1 MIFRNS
7 KLRRLQG
14 VVLDYYR
21 WGNRMG
27 QHWDGTESMPWVQ
40 DDGGRA
46 AAGFKGS
53 AGDCVA
59 RSVAIAG
66 GLPYGEVYA
75 TLAAGQGAQRAGRG
89 NKKPASARN
98 GINPHRKWF
107 RDYMAALGF
116 EWLPTMRVG
125 EGCRVHLLRGELPPG
140 PPCRG
145 AEQALHCGGRRRG
158 ARQRPTPIGRRSCR
172 SPVAGHASPIA
183 VSTATGFSVA
193 RLMGVPGSR
202 GHSNLHS
209 ADYRALPQL

>member
-1 MIFRNS
+1 
-7 KLRRLQG
+7 
-14 VVLDYYR
+14 
-21 WGNRMG
+21 MG
-27 QHWDGTESMPWVQ
+27 EHWDGTESMPWVQ

-75 TLAAGQGAQRAGRG
+75 ALAAGQGAQRAGRG

-98 GINPHRKWF
+98 GINTRRKWF

-125 EGCRVHLLRGELPPG
+125 EGCKVHLLRGELPNGRLVVALSKHYTAVVDGVVRDTSDPYWASIVQEPG
-140 PPCRG
+140 GRARIAHRCVYGYWIFRG
-145 AEQALHCGGRRRG
+145 AVNGRSG
-158 ARQRPTPIGRRSCR
+158 
-172 SPVAGHASPIA
+172 
-183 VSTATGFSVA
+183 
-193 RLMGVPGSR
+193 
-202 GHSNLHS
+202 
-209 ADYRALPQL
+209 